1 MDESL
6 ELVVRLIYFILLL
19 VQMHWNDIY
28 NQQNK
33 LDSKWNSVLC
43 HLSYMFSYIMVLPSD
58 L

>member
-19 VQMHWNDIY
+19 VQMHRNDICS
-28 NQQNK
+28 QQNI

-43 HLSYMFSYIMVLPSD
+43 HLSYM
-58 L
+58 

>member
-19 VQMHWNDIY
+19 AQMHWNDIC
-28 NQQNK
+28 NQQNI

-43 HLSYMFSYIMVLPSD
+43 YLSYMFSYTMVD